1 MLDDPSPVPAGPPE
15 PETARYVMHAHR
27 GRDVWTWACAVAI
40 AAELRRDLL
49 LRPRAR
55 LLLSGGSTPG
65 PVYRALSKAPLDW
78 SRVDIGL
85 VDERWLLPND
95 PDSNAH
101 LVRSQ
106 LLHDHAA
113 AARFEPLT
121 LAGRRI
127 EDAVAVANAH
137 AQLGAS
143 AAVLGMGED
152 GHTASLFPNT
162 LDLSRALESRQAYI
176 AIDANGAPGAQRW
189 PRRISLTRTG
199 LARVQTRLLLI
210 QGERKRE
217 VFEAALRN
225 GDVRRY
231 PVLAALEA
239 GSGSPLHVHWCE

>member
-1 MLDDPSPVPAGPPE
+1 MLDDTSPASAAPPE

-40 AAELRRDLL
+40 AAELRRDLS

-65 PVYRALSKAPLDW
+65 PVYRALAKAPLEW

-85 VDERWLLPND
+85 VDERWLLPDD
-95 PDSNAH
+95 PDSNARM
-101 LVRSQ
+101 VRTH

-127 EDAVAVANAH
+127 EDAVAAANAH

-152 GHTASLFPNT
+152 GHTASLFPNSR
-162 LDLSRALESRQAYI
+162 DLARALESRQAYV
-176 AIDANGAPGAQRW
+176 AVDAQDAPGAQQW
-189 PRRISLTRTG
+189 PRRISLTPVG

-217 VFEAALRN
+217 VFEAALRS
-225 GDVRRY
+225 GDVTRY

-239 GSGSPLHVHWCE
+239 GHGAPLHVHWCE